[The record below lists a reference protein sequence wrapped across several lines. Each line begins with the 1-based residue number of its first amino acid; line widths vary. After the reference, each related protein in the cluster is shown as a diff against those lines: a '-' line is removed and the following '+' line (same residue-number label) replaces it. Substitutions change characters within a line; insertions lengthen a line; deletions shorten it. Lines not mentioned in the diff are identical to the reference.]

1 MGGPG
6 LVQIQYTDL
15 VGFLRGVEV
24 PYESLEKTRF
34 PGALDGSSVYGFLEI
49 ERSDLLLEPV
59 METLKQVPWREGL
72 WRVIG
77 RIYTPEGLRFTRDPR
92 FVAETLVGY
101 LAELGFT
108 AITGAELEFFLF
120 ESVKIK
126 SSNPHTG
133 LGYKLRS
140 LEYPLYSSGYFN
152 PVKRAYHTVEPMDTL
167 ASFRI
172 EFSRA
177 LSALGYGSDVFHHEV
192 AVSQMEASLR
202 AGSPVY
208 VGDEIVT
215 AKWVAR
221 NIAKSHG
228 LIAVFMPKPVF
239 GDNGS
244 GLHLHMS
251 LWDTGMKSNLF
262 VSDGVGLS
270 EIARNFIAGI
280 LEHARSLSAI
290 VAPTTNS
297 YKRLVP
303 GYEAPVY
310 CVWGYYNRSAIIR
323 IPATS
328 DPRRFRVE
336 FRAPDPTANPYLAI
350 TATIMAGLDGIKRRL
365 DPGDPFEGNT
375 YKLSRDD
382 LRRLNIKTLP
392 SSLDEALEELESDME
407 YLKPVF
413 PKDLLEIYIELKRT
427 ESREVNMR
435 PHPYEFYMYLSL

>member
-1 MGGPG
+1 
-6 LVQIQYTDL
+6 
-15 VGFLRGVEV
+15 
-24 PYESLEKTRF
+24 
-34 PGALDGSSVYGFLEI
+34 
-49 ERSDLLLEPV
+49 

-77 RIYTPEGLRFTRDPR
+77 RIYTPEGSRFTRDPR
-92 FVAETLVGY
+92 FVAETLVSY

-108 AITGAELEFFLF
+108 AVTGAELEFFLF
-120 ESVKIK
+120 KSIK
-126 SSNPHTG
+126 VRASNPHLG
-133 LGYKLRS
+133 FGYKLKS
-140 LEYPLYSSGYFN
+140 IEHPEYSEGYFN
-152 PVKRAYHTVEPMDTL
+152 PVKKAYHTVEPVDTL
-167 ASFRI
+167 VSFRL
-172 EFSRA
+172 EFSKA
-177 LSALGYGSDVFHHEV
+177 LSALGYGGNVFHHEV
-192 AVSQMEASLR
+192 ATSQMEASLR
-202 AGSPVY
+202 AGDPVY
-208 VGDEIVT
+208 LGDEIVT

-244 GLHLHMS
+244 GLHLHVS
-251 LWDTGMKSNLF
+251 LWDRDAKNNLF
-262 VSDGVGLS
+262 AGDGAGLS
-270 EIARNFIAGI
+270 ELARNFIAGI

-323 IPATS
+323 IPATT

-336 FRAPDPTANPYLAI
+336 FRAPDPTANPYLAVA
-350 TATIMAGLDGIKRRL
+350 ATIMAGLDGVKRKL
-365 DPGDPFEGNT
+365 DPGDPFEGNA
-375 YKLSRDD
+375 YKLSKED
-382 LRRLNIKTLP
+382 LRRLGIKTLP
-392 SSLDEALEELESDME
+392 SSLDEALDELESDME

-413 PKDLLEIYIELKRT
+413 PRDLLETYIELKRA

-435 PHPYEFYMYLSL
+435 SHPYEFYMYLGL